1 MFQKLIEDF
10 GDIKLKLTNQEK
22 NNIINNY
29 KSLHNLNDED
39 MEEINFNDI
48 FNNKILFERALNAIN
63 QNNNSKKNR
72 TTFIR
77 YAR

>member
-1 MFQKLIEDF
+1 
-10 GDIKLKLTNQEK
+10 
-22 NNIINNY
+22 
-29 KSLHNLNDED
+29 

-48 FNNKILFERALNAIN
+48 LNNKILFERALNAIN
-63 QNNNSKKNR
+63 KNNNSKKNR